1 MSQGHLKHKHTPEA
15 TDGFTISVMSSQ
27 GQD

>member
-1 MSQGHLKHKHTPEA
+1 MSQGHLKRKHTPEA
-15 TDGFTISVMSSQ
+15 TEGFNISVMSSQ

>member
-1 MSQGHLKHKHTPEA
+1 MSQGHLMCKHTPEA
-15 TDGFTISVMSSQ
+15 TDGFHISVMSSQ